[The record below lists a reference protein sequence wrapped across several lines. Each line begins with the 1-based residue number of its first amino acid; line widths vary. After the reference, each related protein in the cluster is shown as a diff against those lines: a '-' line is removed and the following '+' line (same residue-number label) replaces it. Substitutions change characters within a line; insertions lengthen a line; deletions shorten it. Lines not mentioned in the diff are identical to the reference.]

1 MLAELVIY
9 PQDLT
14 IFLRI
19 VIIAFLFEAIRIGYG
34 YFFVSQHSQSAKLEK
49 EKIRIQMELSQIKSI
64 QLELV
69 RHSKLERNLIKI
81 DKELEKLKANQ
92 IPKEKQMKFHFQ
104 IARILLFV
112 VAGFYFS
119 SSSVVLMSPKAFW
132 PFGWIFFTSN
142 ETITVHPVFLL
153 LLASAASRHC
163 LRTVLLVF
171 TPASSFP

>member
-1 MLAELVIY
+1 MGLL
-9 PQDLT
+9 
-14 IFLRI
+14 LRFSI
-19 VIIAFLFEAIRIGYG
+19 G

-104 IARILLFV
+104 IARVCLSLFLSSMLVIKTVLDLVVRCGRILLFLKFCRPDESQ
-112 VAGFYFS
+112 G
-119 SSSVVLMSPKAFW
+119 K
-132 PFGWIFFTSN
+132 
-142 ETITVHPVFLL
+142 LL
-153 LLASAASRHC
+153 LNAS
-163 LRTVLLVF
+163 
-171 TPASSFP
+171 